1 MLQAFPTGPAEPR
14 DLANLR
20 MIQRGY
26 GAGFAFE
33 APREL
38 LFGNFDGN
46 VTAEAVIERPVYF
59 AHATRADRR

>member
-1 MLQAFPTGPAEPR
+1 
-14 DLANLR
+14 